1 MRNVFD
7 QYAQAENRVT
17 HALMSAVAF
26 DRILLASFLR
36 DLAGVR
42 SPIPA
47 RDLAVLEQR
56 YPGEDEL
63 EEEALQRRGIPDG
76 WIYDEENAWCVFI
89 ETKVTARL
97 HAAQVES
104 HRRTAARRGF
114 RTVKAVVIVPR
125 ISAALPADVA
135 ALEWRTVYAW
145 LKRHAARS
153 EWAARAAEYLEIAE
167 ARLIEKQTF
176 VEGTLT
182 MFAGIPF
189 GSEHPYTYLEAK
201 RLLKLAREELRT
213 RRDLQKT
220 LGMNALVDGRGMI
233 KGRDADA
240 VWDFLSLSRA
250 SDAEK
255 FTKYP
260 HLTLNIASHAVEAM
274 VTIPHHVNTPVK
286 RAIRELGE
294 DGIQQMVERILR
306 NLKPL
311 LRSHKYAT
319 PWFRGVQRRYPGQ
332 SAVPF
337 VDARIDFDLRTA
349 VPDSGLPK
357 AQPNWLS
364 AAFGSFADKRGT
376 NYQIQLGV
384 VFPYARCPELASPK
398 ALGLIADAWLGFK
411 PLTDLWRTK
420 F

>member
-1 MRNVFD
+1 
-7 QYAQAENRVT
+7 
-17 HALMSAVAF
+17 
-26 DRILLASFLR
+26 
-36 DLAGVR
+36 
-42 SPIPA
+42 
-47 RDLAVLEQR
+47 
-56 YPGEDEL
+56 
-63 EEEALQRRGIPDG
+63 
-76 WIYDEENAWCVFI
+76 
-89 ETKVTARL
+89 
-97 HAAQVES
+97 
-104 HRRTAARRGF
+104 
-114 RTVKAVVIVPR
+114 VVIVPR
-125 ISAALPADVA
+125 SPTALPADVT

-167 ARLIEKQTF
+167 ARLVEKQTF

-213 RRDLQKT
+213 MRDLQRT
-220 LGMNALVDGRGMI
+220 LGMNPAVDGRGMI

-240 VWDFLSLSRA
+240 VWDFLSLSHA
-250 SDAEK
+250 SDAGK
-255 FTKYP
+255 FTNYP

-274 VTIPHHVNTPVK
+274 ITIPHRVNTPVK
-286 RAIRELGE
+286 RAIRALGE
-294 DGIQQMVERILR
+294 DGIQRMVEQILR

-319 PWFRGVQRRYPGQ
+319 PWFRGIQRRYPSQ
-332 SAVPF
+332 SAPAF

-349 VPDSGLPK
+349 VPDGGLPK

-364 AAFGSFADKRGT
+364 AAFGSFAEKRGS

-398 ALGLIADAWLGFK
+398 ALGLIANAWLGFK
-411 PLTDLWRTK
+411 PLTDLWR
-420 F
+420 